1 MWGEGAE
8 SPPSWGQGSLGRGT
22 GRAREHGLAEENSR
36 HHPRLTRR
44 PLLLDNNQK
53 SKFSMRYAIF
63 PSSQSARRQ
72 LLLLL
77 VIVPVVLSLAGCA
90 GGPGFLP
97 VPTPA
102 DVSLDVKIGQMIM
115 VGFRGLD
122 VNDNS
127 PIIRDIFDRHIG
139 GVIIFNY
146 DVPTSTPIRNIE
158 SPAQLKQL
166 IAKLQAASPIP
177 LLIAI
182 DQEGGK
188 VCRLKQSSGFP
199 PTLSAQY
206 LGSINDL
213 SLTRRHAAQ
222 IAKILARLG
231 INLNLAPIVD
241 LNINPDNPI
250 IGRLGRSFS
259 ADPNVVTVHAAEFI
273 KAHHRYG
280 VLCAL
285 KHFPGHGSSTGDSH
299 LGLTDI
305 TNTWSSNELI
315 PYENLIREGLADVIM
330 TAHVYNANLDAE
342 FPTTLSKPILTG
354 LLRKQLHF
362 DGVIIS
368 DCMQMRAITDYYG
381 FETALRAAIEA
392 GVDIIL
398 IANNS
403 VFDEDVASRA
413 IAIIK
418 KLIEEGKISPQRIN
432 LSYRRIKKLKERL
445 TPALTY

>member
-1 MWGEGAE
+1 MTEI
-8 SPPSWGQGSLGRGT
+8 QNLGR
-22 GRAREHGLAEENSR
+22 R
-36 HHPRLTRR
+36 
-44 PLLLDNNQK
+44 
-53 SKFSMRYAIF
+53 I
-63 PSSQSARRQ
+63 
-72 LLLLL
+72 LL
-77 VIVPVVLSLAGCA
+77 VLTIGAALALLAGCA
-90 GGPGFLP
+90 GGPGLAP
-97 VPTPA
+97 APTPA

-127 PIIRDIFDRHIG
+127 PIVRDIFDRHIG
-139 GVIIFNY
+139 GVILFDY
-146 DVPTSTPIRNIE
+146 DVPANIPIRNIE
-158 SPAQLKQL
+158 SPAQLKRL
-166 IAKLQAASPIP
+166 TAKLQAASPIP

-188 VCRLKQSSGFP
+188 VCRLKQSAGFP

-213 SLTRRHAAQ
+213 SPTRRHAART
-222 IAKILARLG
+222 AKILAHLG
-231 INLNLAPIVD
+231 INLNLAPVVD
-241 LNINPDNPI
+241 LNINTDNPI

-259 ADPNVVTVHAAEFI
+259 ADPQVVTAHAAEFI
-273 KAHHRYG
+273 KAHHEHS

-305 TNTWSSNELI
+305 TDTWSSDELI
-315 PYENLIREGLADVIM
+315 PYEILIREGLADVIM
-330 TAHVYNANLDAE
+330 TAHVYNANLDPELPA
-342 FPTTLSKPILTG
+342 TLSKSILTG
-354 LLRKQLHF
+354 LLRKQLHY

-368 DCMQMRAITDYYG
+368 DCMQMRAITDHYG
-381 FETALRAAIEA
+381 FEAALRAAIEA

-403 VFDEDVASRA
+403 VFNEDAASRA

-418 KLIEEGKISPQRIN
+418 KLIEEGKITPQRIN
-432 LSYRRIKKLKERL
+432 QSYRRIKKVKQRL
-445 TPALTY
+445 Q